1 MILALQPYDTV
12 TSVGYGHL
20 ITHLPIKFVSR
31 RSDIIVS
38 STLSLTMIP
47 AVGAYKIKDHA
58 LISVDEIYNWCN
70 LRH

>member
-20 ITHLPIKFVSR
+20 MTHVPIKFVSR

-47 AVGAYKIKDHA
+47 AASAYKIKDHA
-58 LISVDEIYNWCN
+58 LISVDEIFNWCN